1 MKYWGGGGGDLVIG
15 LASHLGERDSNIPTC
30 IVLWIPT
37 NSDKMGHLAW
47 GTGYRLTA
55 NTVLKFAIL

>member
-37 NSDKMGHLAW
+37 
-47 GTGYRLTA
+47 
-55 NTVLKFAIL
+55 